1 MDVTANRSAHRD
13 SYLRAIQSW
22 VKANVGLT
30 TLVLSLIGYALVAS
44 VFLGV
49 APLPPIDRTMTN
61 LLGDLIAV
69 INTTALTTLLAGVV
83 FISRRQIRR
92 HRAAMLTTFALICL
106 FLVVYLWKVGA
117 GFEKSIV
124 IQNGQFLAAYA
135 NVIRPLY
142 LLMLA
147 IHVLLSALAV
157 PIVLYTVLLG
167 VTHTPA
173 ELEETRHAAVGRVT
187 VVVWTLSL
195 GMGIL
200 TYWLLNH
207 VYAWQP
213 R

>member
-1 MDVTANRSAHRD
+1 MDVTASPPAHRD
-13 SYLRAIQSW
+13 SHLATLQAW
-22 VKANVGLT
+22 VKANVGWT
-30 TLVLSLIGYALVAS
+30 TLALSLVGYALVAS
-44 VFLGV
+44 VFLKI
-49 APLPPIDRTMTN
+49 APLPPIDRATTN

-83 FISRRQIRR
+83 FIRRRQIQR
-92 HRAAMLTTFALICL
+92 HRIAMLTTFGLILL

-117 GFEKSIV
+117 GFEKAILVES
-124 IQNGQFLAAYA
+124 GQFLATYA
-135 NVIRPLY
+135 GVIRPLY

-147 IHVLLSALAV
+147 IHVVLSAVAV
-157 PIVLYTVLLG
+157 PVVLYTVLLG
-167 VTHTPA
+167 LTHTPA
-173 ELEETRHAAVGRVT
+173 ELEETRHAAVGRIT

-195 GMGIL
+195 GLGIV

>member
-1 MDVTANRSAHRD
+1 MDVTASPPAHGN
-13 SYLRAIQSW
+13 SHLAAAQAW
-22 VKANVGLT
+22 VKANVGMT
-30 TLVLSLIGYALVAS
+30 TLVLSLIGYAMVAS
-44 VFLGV
+44 VFLKI
-49 APLPPIDRTMTN
+49 APLPPIDRATTN

-69 INTTALTTLLAGVV
+69 INTTALTTLFAGVV
-83 FISRRQIRR
+83 FIRRRQIRR

-117 GFEKSIV
+117 GFEKAIV

-135 NVIRPLY
+135 DVVKPLY

-157 PIVLYTVLLG
+157 PVVLYTVLLG
-167 VTHTPA
+167 LTHTPA

-195 GMGIL
+195 GLGIV

>member
-1 MDVTANRSAHRD
+1 
-13 SYLRAIQSW
+13 
-22 VKANVGLT
+22 
-30 TLVLSLIGYALVAS
+30 
-44 VFLGV
+44 
-49 APLPPIDRTMTN
+49 
-61 LLGDLIAV
+61 
-69 INTTALTTLLAGVV
+69 
-83 FISRRQIRR
+83 
-92 HRAAMLTTFALICL
+92 MLTTFGLICL

-117 GFEKSIV
+117 GFEKAIL

-135 NVIRPLY
+135 DVIRPLY
-142 LLMLA
+142 LVMLA

-157 PIVLYTVLLG
+157 PVVLYTVLLG

-173 ELEETRHAAVGRVT
+173 ELEETRHATVGRVT

-195 GMGIL
+195 GLGIV